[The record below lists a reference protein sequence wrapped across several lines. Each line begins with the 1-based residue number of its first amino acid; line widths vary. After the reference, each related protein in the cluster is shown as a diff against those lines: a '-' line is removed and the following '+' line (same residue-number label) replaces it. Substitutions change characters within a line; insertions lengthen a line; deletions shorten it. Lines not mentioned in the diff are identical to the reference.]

1 MQALETHV
9 CTETLV
15 MGDSSDYMERESL
28 LCGHYKV
35 ACDGNDV
42 VYVVLVV
49 YMKAVILR
57 IKYRSKCS

>member
-15 MGDSSDYMERESL
+15 MGDSSDL
-28 LCGHYKV
+28 LCGHYKVCEV

-57 IKYRSKCS
+57 IKYRSKFS